1 MNVFTNLKLD
11 KVYYTNLS
19 MLSKGKLFN
28 SSFKVENSAFSESNT
43 YIMYPGLPNDYTVR
57 ISQYLIFPDAQK
69 NISRFIANTAD
80 KYHIKSSQL
89 ISTASLNYYSEIFTI
104 DSNS

>member
-43 YIMYPGLPNDYTVR
+43 YIMYPVPYDLHFRKSEVLN
-57 ISQYLIFPDAQK
+57 QQK
-69 NISRFIANTAD
+69 YRQSCVP
-80 KYHIKSSQL
+80 Y
-89 ISTASLNYYSEIFTI
+89 
-104 DSNS
+104 